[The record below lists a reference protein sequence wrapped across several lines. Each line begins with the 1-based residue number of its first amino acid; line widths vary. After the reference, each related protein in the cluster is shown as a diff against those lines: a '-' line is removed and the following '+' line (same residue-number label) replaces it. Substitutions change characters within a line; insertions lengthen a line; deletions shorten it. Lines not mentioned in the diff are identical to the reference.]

1 MEYLIHSSERSDG
14 ALLALNR
21 EFKNILRDILNQ
33 FLQFFT
39 LKETGNLISE
49 KNGFTSQQLQPT
61 RPSLGPPPPPPPS
74 PPPPPPNDNSTS
86 GDQALLTFS
95 NPFEK
100 LSYAWRKLPEIL
112 SDARENKVIVC
123 LTQVYCKRT

>member
-49 KNGFTSQQLQPT
+49 KNGFTSQQLQP
-61 RPSLGPPPPPPPS
+61 PLGPPPPPK
-74 PPPPPPNDNSTS
+74 DNSTS